1 MLKRTRFATRVLLL
15 PIFAGVAL
23 GLVLVLAIILGRRNE
38 RLVHQVE
45 KGYFPSFE
53 LSQSIEHTLER
64 IQQGLRD
71 AVAAGEASGLAATD
85 RLRDEALRQ
94 IEQAGSSPTLDKD
107 ELARLEDSLSS
118 YYRQARATSQRII
131 AGDVGADLT
140 GQMQAM
146 DQRSNALLEMLKD
159 NTARSKRQM
168 DAAFA
173 AARTTQRVS
182 TGIMAG
188 VAILGL
194 AVLIV
199 LARYLVRSVTA
210 PLAAAIKTAGELA
223 QGELAAAQSA
233 PTASADI
240 RQDGSM
246 DELVQLQTAM
256 REMASQI
263 SRFVT
268 DVSAGAN
275 ALTGAASQVAG
286 AAQAL
291 SQGTSQQAAS
301 VEETSASLEEMN
313 ASITQNADNSR
324 AMEQMAVRAAR
335 HAEEGGQ
342 AVTQTVTAMKDIA
355 LRIGIIEEIAYQTNL
370 LALNAAIEAARAGEH
385 GRGFAVVAAE
395 VRRLAE
401 RSQQAAGEI
410 GSVATSSVALAERSG
425 VLLAELVPAIRKT
438 ADLVQEVAAASAEQ
452 AAGVSQVNRA
462 MTLVDQVTQRNASAA
477 EELSATAEEMSAQAL
492 SLQEILAFFR
502 VDDEAGTGAAG
513 GAGGRLPRIPADAV
527 APPPGQRGPRG
538 PRGDAAATDHDFVR
552 F

>member
-15 PIFAGVAL
+15 PVFAGVAL
-23 GLVLVLAIILGRRNE
+23 GLVLVLSILLGQRNE
-38 RLVHQVE
+38 RLVTQVE

-64 IQQGLRD
+64 IQRGLRD
-71 AVAAGEASGLAATD
+71 AVASGETSGLSATD
-85 RLRDEALRQ
+85 RLRNEALEQ
-94 IEQAGSSPTLDKD
+94 IQQAETNPTLEKAALDR
-107 ELARLEDSLSS
+107 LAESLSS
-118 YYRQARATSQRII
+118 YYRQARAISQRLIGGETGEEVTSQMV
-131 AGDVGADLT
+131 A
-140 GQMQAM
+140 MQQRYTALVAM
-146 DQRSNALLEMLKD
+146 LED
-159 NTARSKRQM
+159 NTAQSRRQM
-168 DAAFA
+168 ESAFTVTRA
-173 AARTTQRVS
+173 TQRVS
-182 TGIMAG
+182 TWIMAG
-188 VAILGL
+188 VTLFGL
-194 AVLIV
+194 FLMVW
-199 LARYLVRSVTA
+199 LARFLVRSVTG
-210 PLAAAIKTAGELA
+210 PLAVVIKAAGDLA
-223 QGELAAAQSA
+223 QGDFAAAQTLAATDERS
-233 PTASADI
+233 SS
-240 RQDGSM
+240 SM
-246 DELVQLQTAM
+246 DELVRLQGAM
-256 REMASQI
+256 RDMGTQI
-263 SRFVT
+263 SRFVK
-268 DVSAGAN
+268 DVRAGAD
-275 ALTGAASQVAG
+275 ALTGAAAQVAG

-324 AMEQMAVRAAR
+324 SMEQMAVRAAR

-355 LRIGIIEEIAYQTNL
+355 LRINIIEEIAYQTNL

-410 GSVATSSVALAERSG
+410 GAVAGSSVALAERSG
-425 VLLAELVPAIRKT
+425 TLLSELVPAIRKT
-438 ADLVQEVAAASAEQ
+438 ADLVQEVAAASSEQ

-502 VDDEAGTGAAG
+502 FEEEPESQSRA
-513 GAGGRLPRIPADAV
+513 RPSRPEPP
-527 APPPGQRGPRG
+527 APPPAQRSPRSG
-538 PRGDAAATDHDFVR
+538 SPSTDHDFVR